1 MMDALL
7 KRLERARRDVE
18 IMPAQIAAC
27 VVNFSMGHPKKPV
40 SPKDF
45 MPSEWARNPPV
56 EKKPKRR
63 KRQLIATEI
72 RATMDAWLR
81 NQNG

>member
-7 KRLERARRDVE
+7 KRLAWIRRE
-18 IMPAQIAAC
+18 NELMPAQIAAC

-40 SPKDF
+40 SPLDF
-45 MPSEWARNPPV
+45 MPSEWAKNPPAQ
-56 EKKPKRR
+56 KPKRR
-63 KRQLIATEI
+63 KRQTIATEI

-81 NQNG
+81 NKNG